1 MSRTLDTLDTI
12 AVKTNL
18 CRKYLVGALCNFKT
32 DLSPS
37 FCSQIMY
44 VQFCETDLFQQISS
58 GEYFNISRD
67 KTLEAKRKINDWSKP
82 LLNMNIHWFG
92 GAICLFY
99 GTRCKNKRKS
109 SSLYGT
115 QNFVLPSTRK
125 LYSLDNKLGIFLTRR
140 LLKQNITNLWSR
152 LYSPMRLDDVDSLQM
167 MLITVKHLE

>member
-67 KTLEAKRKINDWSKP
+67 KTLEAKS
-82 LLNMNIHWFG
+82 
-92 GAICLFY
+92 
-99 GTRCKNKRKS
+99 KNKRKS
-109 SSLYGT
+109 SSLHGT
-115 QNFVLPSTRK
+115 KEVLQSK
-125 LYSLDNKLGIFLTRR
+125 QR
-140 LLKQNITNLWSR
+140 LLDVKL
-152 LYSPMRLDDVDSLQM
+152 LDCGG
-167 MLITVKHLE
+167 

>member
-67 KTLEAKRKINDWSKP
+67 KTLDAKRKTNDWSKP
-82 LLNMNIHWFG
+82 LLNMNNHSVVGW
-92 GAICLFY
+92 LWLWTHVLLTESY
-99 GTRCKNKRKS
+99 
-109 SSLYGT
+109 T
-115 QNFVLPSTRK
+115 QC
-125 LYSLDNKLGIFLTRR
+125 
-140 LLKQNITNLWSR
+140 ITNNSRGLWSLPQLPPLKTYTDR
-152 LYSPMRLDDVDSLQM
+152 IVVVMLKHKMKISIPWNKTSKQTRNQENQLSPQVLW
-167 MLITVKHLE
+167 H

>member
-1 MSRTLDTLDTI
+1 MSRTLDKLDTI

-67 KTLEAKRKINDWSKP
+67 KTLDEKRKTKEIVKFVRDPELCTP
-82 LLNMNIHWFG
+82 LHQE
-92 GAICLFY
+92 AVQ
-99 GTRCKNKRKS
+99 S
-109 SSLYGT
+109 
-115 QNFVLPSTRK
+115 
-125 LYSLDNKLGIFLTRR
+125 
-140 LLKQNITNLWSR
+140 
-152 LYSPMRLDDVDSLQM
+152 
-167 MLITVKHLE
+167 